1 MAVFLSILLFLS
13 AIKHFTNSFVVISH
27 KIKLSAI
34 KKFELEVE
42 YQYDFLL
49 YGIVSVE
56 KSHRLIWHI
65 NHIYPYQ
72 FVRIDDY
79 ELDLNN
85 KPLSFSR
92 YLFTYEEN
100 HLTYCLLANKDD
112 NNYLIPEL
120 KNFDYLLTV
129 KGALD
134 FFDEEGFKNTLNEL
148 TVIQLAYVLEVDKL
162 KSKENL
168 LSLT

>member
-1 MAVFLSILLFLS
+1 MSV
-13 AIKHFTNSFVVISH
+13 
-27 KIKLSAI
+27 I

-49 YGIVSVE
+49 YGIVSIE
-56 KSHRLIWHI
+56 KSHRLVWYI

-72 FVRIDDY
+72 FLRMDDY
-79 ELDLNN
+79 GLDLNG
-85 KPLSFSR
+85 KSLSFSR
-92 YLFTYEEN
+92 YLFTDEEN

-120 KNFDYLLTV
+120 KNFDYLVTV

-134 FFDEEGFKNTLNEL
+134 FFDEEGFKNALNEL
-148 TVIQLAYVLEVDKL
+148 SAIQLAYVLEADKL

-168 LSLT
+168 LFL